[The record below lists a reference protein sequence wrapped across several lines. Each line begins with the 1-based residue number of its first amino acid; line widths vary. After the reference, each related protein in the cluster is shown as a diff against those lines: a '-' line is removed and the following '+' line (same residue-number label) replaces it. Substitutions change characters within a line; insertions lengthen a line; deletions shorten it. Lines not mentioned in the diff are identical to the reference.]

1 MERAAAAGTA
11 PRRCAAKVARARV
24 PAPPPAGVVRR
35 RRRVERRGP
44 SRRPNHQVRRTFLCP
59 SRRFRRR
66 HRPGSTVESVPLEP
80 PVLFVFFV
88 VSLSPKFS
96 VVPSSSSCLTGLYLL
111 VRMATR
117 FAACSRYF
125 LAD

>member
-80 PVLFVFFV
+80 PVLFVFFCFAV
-88 VSLSPKFS
+88 PKVFCGPVELQLSHR
-96 VVPSSSSCLTGLYLL
+96 VVPVGPNGNPFRRVFSLL
-111 VRMATR
+111 
-117 FAACSRYF
+117 SR
-125 LAD
+125 